1 MSLIACPECG
11 REVSTEAASCPA
23 CGYPVAQKVASP
35 AALAQDELL
44 AEVHPSW
51 WRYLGWLL
59 LSWLIIPFFIAWF
72 KRSSTVLRVYRERLT
87 LRRGIFNRCERE
99 LFMRDVRSV
108 DIDQSFLGRLVNM
121 GDLSISTAATADAVE
136 FVEGVPN
143 PTHIRDLIVAQRQT
157 E

>member
-1 MSLIACPECG
+1 MPLIACPECG
-11 REVSTEAASCPA
+11 RQVSTEAASCPS

-35 AALAQDELL
+35 ATLAQDELL
-44 AEVHPSW
+44 AEVRPSW

-72 KRSSTVLRVYRERLT
+72 KRSATVLRVYRERLT

-143 PTHIRDLIVAQRQT
+143 PAHIRDLIVAQRQT

>member
-11 REVSTEAASCPA
+11 REVSTEATSCPA

-44 AEVHPSW
+44 AEVRPSW

-59 LSWLIIPFFIAWF
+59 LSWLIVPFFIAWF
-72 KRSSTVLRVYRERLT
+72 KRSATVLRVYRERIT

-121 GDLSISTAATADAVE
+121 GDLSISTAASQDAVE
-136 FVEGVPN
+136 FVEGVPD
-143 PTHIRDLIVAQRQT
+143 PARIRDLIVVQRQT